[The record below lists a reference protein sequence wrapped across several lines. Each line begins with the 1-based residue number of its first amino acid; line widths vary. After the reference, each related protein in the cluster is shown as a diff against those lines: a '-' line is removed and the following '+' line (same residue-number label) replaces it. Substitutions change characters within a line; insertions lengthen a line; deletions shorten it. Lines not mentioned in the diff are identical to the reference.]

1 LELADAANRFLA
13 LRSKLDPSSLDIGR
27 LDELLEKQISRL
39 SDISYYSPRENNI
52 FLPNLLTIISKNQ
65 PIEDSLGKSAA
76 SISRLILAIKQ
87 LDKTQKQN
95 AITDALFPLYWYASG
110 NVHNAI
116 RDFLL
121 EYYLDLKNNTPNSSQ
136 LVIALNLHA
145 LEIVSDNELEFI
157 LERLGTLLLD
167 SKEQGSFTSDY
178 LTIEKQLADLSDA
191 MKNKYEKVIKLL
203 SEVTASLRLFWN
215 FETPNS

>member
-1 LELADAANRFLA
+1 
-13 LRSKLDPSSLDIGR
+13 
-27 LDELLEKQISRL
+27 
-39 SDISYYSPRENNI
+39 
-52 FLPNLLTIISKNQ
+52 
-65 PIEDSLGKSAA
+65 
-76 SISRLILAIKQ
+76 
-87 LDKTQKQN
+87 
-95 AITDALFPLYWYASG
+95 
-110 NVHNAI
+110 
-116 RDFLL
+116 
-121 EYYLDLKNNTPNSSQ
+121 
-136 LVIALNLHA
+136 